1 MKKFELALDPGQI
14 TALCGGEYR
23 GSQDLRLQSVADP
36 SDADET
42 SIVFWEQEKYFA
54 SVRESRAGLIFCVP
68 EGADKLPGRNL
79 ILHPRPYFALMRLV
93 AWWLQK
99 SSPGPEPG
107 IHPTAVVDPSAKLG
121 QNVYVGPWVTIG
133 RDCHI
138 GDDVVIEAGCSIGEN
153 VAIGRGTKFYPRV
166 RIYPDCVLGSGVI
179 LHSGVVIGAD
189 GFGFILMDDVQNK
202 IPQIGNVVIGD
213 NVEIGANSAI
223 DRGTLSATFI
233 GEGTKIDNLVQIG
246 HNCRV
251 GKHCILCAQVGLA
264 GSTILGDYVYL
275 GGQVGLAGHLT
286 IGDRA
291 MVGAQ
296 AGVTHNIPAD
306 ARYLGSPAIDAGSYK
321 RIFVSQKHL
330 PEMFHHYLKEKKK
343 NDDKK

>member
-1 MKKFELALDPGQI
+1 MKRFALALTPAEI
-14 TALCGGEYR
+14 TAVCGGEYR
-23 GSQDLRLQSVADP
+23 GNQDLRLHSVADP
-36 SDADET
+36 SEADGE

-54 SVRESRAGLIFCVP
+54 SVRDSQAGLIFCVP
-68 EGADKLPGRNL
+68 EDAAKLPGRNL
-79 ILHPRPYFALMRLV
+79 VLHPQPYFALMRLV

-99 SSPGPEPG
+99 SLPKPEPG
-107 IHPTAVVDPSAKLG
+107 VHPTAVVDPTAKLG
-121 QNVYVGPWVTIG
+121 ENVYIGPWTTIG
-133 RDCHI
+133 RDCRI
-138 GDDVVIEAGCSIGEN
+138 AGGVAIEAGCSIGEN
-153 VAIGRGTKFYPRV
+153 VSIGSGTKLCPRV
-166 RIYPDCVLGSGVI
+166 TIYPDCLIGSGVVI
-179 LHSGVVIGAD
+179 HSGAIIGAD
-189 GFGFILMDDVQNK
+189 GFGFILMDGVQNK
-202 IPQIGNVVIGD
+202 IPQVGNVEIGD

-223 DRGTLSATFI
+223 DCGTLSATVI

-251 GKHCILCAQVGLA
+251 GRHCILCAQVGLA
-264 GSTILGDYVYL
+264 GSSILGDYVYL

-286 IGDRA
+286 VGDRA

-296 AGVTHNIPAD
+296 AGVTHNVPAD

-330 PEMFHHYLKEKKK
+330 PEMFQHYLKDKKK